1 LLLYSLAAAQE
12 ARPRAEDP
20 VLEAQVMRISEELRC
35 LVCQNETIAA
45 SHADLAVDLRQQIR
59 LKLQQGQSEAQI
71 LDFMVQR
78 YGDFVLYR
86 PPVKS
91 STWLLGAGPSCC
103 WAWRCWAWSSTSADD
118 AAWHRRRCRPPTALG
133 CASCWARRHTEHG
146 LVLGRCGRPFVVG
159 PVDGAG
165 RAAPTAG
172 AVGRTQR
179 EPVEPAG
186 AEDAAAAARP
196 GPGARRPRCR
206 DAPQRTCRDR
216 APRARRRERGRCT
229 GASRLAS
236 RDPAAAGGGGA
247 GAGAGLYASLGNPAA
262 ISPQARA
269 APGEPT
275 PQDVEAM
282 VAKLAERMEKQP
294 PGNVADLEGWVML
307 GRSYAVMQ
315 RYPEASKAFARALQ
329 LAPGD
334 AQVLVDQADV
344 LAMQQGG
351 NLLGE
356 PLRLIEQALQN
367 DPSNLKALA
376 LAGTAAFDR
385 KDYAGAIGYWGRARA
400 GAPQDSEFARSLD
413 QSIADA
419 RAAAGGSLAS
429 AGTSTAASAAAP
441 AAGAQSISGRVSLAP
456 TLASRVAPGDT
467 LFVFARA
474 AEGPRIP
481 LAILKR
487 SAAELPL
494 NFTLDDSMAM
504 SPELKLSGFANV
516 VISARISKSGDA
528 MPQSGDLEGQ
538 TAPLAGRSNGVEL
551 NIDRVRP

>member
-1 LLLYSLAAAQE
+1 MALFWAIAAALLLLALWMVLGALRRSPPPSAALSASQSNLQLLKAQLHQLDQDLMQGGLDAAQHRS
-12 ARPRAEDP
+12 ARSEIERRVLEEEGIAMAPVRSGSPRATLLLLAVAVP
-20 VLEAQVMRISEELRC
+20 VL
-35 LVCQNETIAA
+35 
-45 SHADLAVDLRQQIR
+45 
-59 LKLQQGQSEAQI
+59 
-71 LDFMVQR
+71 
-78 YGDFVLYR
+78 VL
-86 PPVKS
+86 
-91 STWLLGAGPSCC
+91 
-103 WAWRCWAWSSTSADD
+103 
-118 AAWHRRRCRPPTALG
+118 
-133 CASCWARRHTEHG
+133 
-146 LVLGRCGRPFVVG
+146 
-159 PVDGAG
+159 
-165 RAAPTAG
+165 
-172 AVGRTQR
+172 
-179 EPVEPAG
+179 
-186 AEDAAAAARP
+186 
-196 GPGARRPRCR
+196 
-206 DAPQRTCRDR
+206 
-216 APRARRRERGRCT
+216 
-229 GASRLAS
+229 
-236 RDPAAAGGGGA
+236 
-247 GAGAGLYASLGNPAA
+247 GLYASLGTPAA
-262 ISPQARA
+262 LSPQART

-275 PQDVEAM
+275 PQEVEAM

-315 RYPEASKAFARALQ
+315 RYPEASRAFARALQ

-334 AQVLVDQADV
+334 AQILVDQADV

-356 PLRLIEQALQN
+356 PQRLIEQALQS

-419 RAAAGGSLAS
+419 RSAAGGGLAAAGP
-429 AGTSTAASAAAP
+429 AASATAAP
-441 AAGAQSISGRVSLAP
+441 AAGAKSISGRVSVAPALA
-456 TLASRVAPGDT
+456 ARVAPGDT

-474 AEGPRIP
+474 AEGPRMP

-494 NFTLDDSMAM
+494 SFTLDDSMAM

-538 TAPLAGRSNGVEL
+538 SAPLAGRSSGIEL
-551 NIDRVRP
+551 SIDRVRP

>member
-1 LLLYSLAAAQE
+1 MALFWAIAAALLLLALWMVLGALR
-12 ARPRAEDP
+12 RPRAPSDAPSASQSNLQVLKTQLQQLDQDLAQGSLDAAMHRSARAEIERRVLEEESVAAAPVRTGSPRATLLLLGVAMP
-20 VLEAQVMRISEELRC
+20 VL
-35 LVCQNETIAA
+35 
-45 SHADLAVDLRQQIR
+45 
-59 LKLQQGQSEAQI
+59 
-71 LDFMVQR
+71 
-78 YGDFVLYR
+78 VL
-86 PPVKS
+86 
-91 STWLLGAGPSCC
+91 
-103 WAWRCWAWSSTSADD
+103 
-118 AAWHRRRCRPPTALG
+118 
-133 CASCWARRHTEHG
+133 
-146 LVLGRCGRPFVVG
+146 
-159 PVDGAG
+159 
-165 RAAPTAG
+165 
-172 AVGRTQR
+172 
-179 EPVEPAG
+179 
-186 AEDAAAAARP
+186 
-196 GPGARRPRCR
+196 
-206 DAPQRTCRDR
+206 
-216 APRARRRERGRCT
+216 
-229 GASRLAS
+229 
-236 RDPAAAGGGGA
+236 
-247 GAGAGLYASLGNPAA
+247 GLYASLGNPAA

-269 APGEPT
+269 TPGEAT

-282 VAKLAERMEKQP
+282 VAKLAERMAKQP
-294 PGNVADLEGWVML
+294 PGNAADLEGWVML

-315 RYPEASKAFARALQ
+315 RYPEASRAFARALQ

-356 PLRLIEQALQN
+356 PQRLIEQALQS

-400 GAPQDSEFARSLD
+400 GAAQDSEFARSLD

-419 RAAAGGSLAS
+419 RAAAGGSLA
-429 AGTSTAASAAAP
+429 GTGTAASAAAP
-441 AAGAQSISGRVSLAP
+441 AAGAQSISGRVSVAPALA
-456 TLASRVAPGDT
+456 ARVAPGDT

-474 AEGPRIP
+474 AEGPRMP

-494 NFTLDDSMAM
+494 DFTLDDSMAM
-504 SPELKLSGFANV
+504 SPQLKLSGFANV

-538 TAPLAGRSNGVEL
+538 TTPLAGRSNGVEL

>member
-1 LLLYSLAAAQE
+1 MALFWAVAAALLLLALWMVLGALRRPPAPSDAPSASQSNLQVLKTQLQQLDQDLAQGSLDAAQHRSARAEIERRVLEEESVAAAPV
-12 ARPRAEDP
+12 RTGSPRATLLLLGVAVP
-20 VLEAQVMRISEELRC
+20 VL
-35 LVCQNETIAA
+35 
-45 SHADLAVDLRQQIR
+45 
-59 LKLQQGQSEAQI
+59 
-71 LDFMVQR
+71 
-78 YGDFVLYR
+78 VL
-86 PPVKS
+86 
-91 STWLLGAGPSCC
+91 
-103 WAWRCWAWSSTSADD
+103 
-118 AAWHRRRCRPPTALG
+118 
-133 CASCWARRHTEHG
+133 
-146 LVLGRCGRPFVVG
+146 
-159 PVDGAG
+159 
-165 RAAPTAG
+165 
-172 AVGRTQR
+172 
-179 EPVEPAG
+179 
-186 AEDAAAAARP
+186 
-196 GPGARRPRCR
+196 
-206 DAPQRTCRDR
+206 
-216 APRARRRERGRCT
+216 
-229 GASRLAS
+229 
-236 RDPAAAGGGGA
+236 
-247 GAGAGLYASLGNPAA
+247 GLYASLGNPAA

-269 APGEPT
+269 TPGEPT

-315 RYPEASKAFARALQ
+315 RYPEASRAFARALQ

-441 AAGAQSISGRVSLAP
+441 AAGAQSISGRVSVAP

>member
-1 LLLYSLAAAQE
+1 MALFWAVAAALLLLALWMVLGALRRPPAPSDAPSASQSNLQVLKMQLQQLDQDLAQGGLDAAQHRSARAEIERRVLEEESVAAAPV
-12 ARPRAEDP
+12 RTGSPRATLLLLAVAVP
-20 VLEAQVMRISEELRC
+20 VL
-35 LVCQNETIAA
+35 
-45 SHADLAVDLRQQIR
+45 
-59 LKLQQGQSEAQI
+59 
-71 LDFMVQR
+71 
-78 YGDFVLYR
+78 VL
-86 PPVKS
+86 
-91 STWLLGAGPSCC
+91 
-103 WAWRCWAWSSTSADD
+103 
-118 AAWHRRRCRPPTALG
+118 
-133 CASCWARRHTEHG
+133 
-146 LVLGRCGRPFVVG
+146 
-159 PVDGAG
+159 
-165 RAAPTAG
+165 
-172 AVGRTQR
+172 
-179 EPVEPAG
+179 
-186 AEDAAAAARP
+186 
-196 GPGARRPRCR
+196 
-206 DAPQRTCRDR
+206 
-216 APRARRRERGRCT
+216 
-229 GASRLAS
+229 
-236 RDPAAAGGGGA
+236 
-247 GAGAGLYASLGNPAA
+247 GLYASLGNPAA
-262 ISPQARA
+262 ISPQVRA
-269 APGEPT
+269 TPGEPT

-315 RYPEASKAFARALQ
+315 RYPEASRAFTRALQ

-419 RAAAGGSLAS
+419 RAAAGGGSLAS
-429 AGTSTAASAAAP
+429 AGTAASAAAP

-538 TAPLAGRSNGVEL
+538 TAPLAGRSSGIEL

>member
-1 LLLYSLAAAQE
+1 MALFWAIAAALLLLALWMVLGALRRAPAPLAAPSASQSNLQLLKTQLQQLDDDLAQGSLDAAQHRS
-12 ARPRAEDP
+12 ARAEIERRVLEEESVAAAPVRSGSPRAT
-20 VLEAQVMRISEELRC
+20 LL
-35 LVCQNETIAA
+35 
-45 SHADLAVDLRQQIR
+45 
-59 LKLQQGQSEAQI
+59 
-71 LDFMVQR
+71 
-78 YGDFVLYR
+78 
-86 PPVKS
+86 
-91 STWLLGAGPSCC
+91 LLGVAVP
-103 WAWRCWAWSSTSADD
+103 
-118 AAWHRRRCRPPTALG
+118 L
-133 CASCWARRHTEHG
+133 
-146 LVLGRCGRPFVVG
+146 LVL
-159 PVDGAG
+159 
-165 RAAPTAG
+165 
-172 AVGRTQR
+172 
-179 EPVEPAG
+179 
-186 AEDAAAAARP
+186 
-196 GPGARRPRCR
+196 
-206 DAPQRTCRDR
+206 
-216 APRARRRERGRCT
+216 
-229 GASRLAS
+229 
-236 RDPAAAGGGGA
+236 
-247 GAGAGLYASLGNPAA
+247 GLYASLGTPAA
-262 ISPQARA
+262 ISPQAHA
-269 APGEPT
+269 TPGEPT

-282 VAKLAERMEKQP
+282 VAKLADRMEKQP

-315 RYPEASKAFARALQ
+315 RYPEASRAFSRALQ

-385 KDYAGAIGYWGRARA
+385 KDYAGAVGYWGRARA

-429 AGTSTAASAAAP
+429 AGTSTAASAAAT

-516 VISARISKSGDA
+516 VISARLSKSGDA

-538 TAPLAGRSNGVEL
+538 SAPLAGRSTGIEL
-551 NIDRVRP
+551 TIDRVRP